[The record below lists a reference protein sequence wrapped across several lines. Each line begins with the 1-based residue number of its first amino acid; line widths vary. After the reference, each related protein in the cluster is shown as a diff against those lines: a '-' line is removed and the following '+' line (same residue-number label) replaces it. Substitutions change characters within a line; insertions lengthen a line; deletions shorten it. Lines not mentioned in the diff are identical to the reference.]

1 MTTMNNELNGLTKE
15 WTMTTMNTM
24 NNDDNDNEQWQQI
37 VNSDNEEWQ
46 QWSTICYNVEIMKIL
61 L

>member
-1 MTTMNNELNGLTKE
+1 
-15 WTMTTMNTM
+15 MNTM

-61 L
+61 F